1 LEFQVPLFRKCSIC
15 LAIIV
20 LFAFCFVPVGLAI
33 GSNEADDALGRAE
46 VDLGSAF
53 AAVADA
59 ERAGAN
65 VTAFVGRLNYA
76 DGFLAEG
83 YAAYRSANYESAISI
98 AASCSS
104 ATEGIVDDAAY
115 LKASAERARSDTAL
129 MTAVISGVGLTI
141 FFILAFLGWR
151 ILKKFYSKRVLEFKP
166 IVEGSK

>member
-1 LEFQVPLFRKCSIC
+1 MKFRIPIVCEGAIC

-20 LFAFCFVPVGLAI
+20 LFAFCFVPVGLAV
-33 GSNEADDALGRAE
+33 SSDEAGDALRSAE
-46 VDLGSAF
+46 GDLGSAF
-53 AAVADA
+53 VAVADA

-65 VTAFVGRLNYA
+65 ITAFVSRLNNA

-83 YAAYRSANYESAISI
+83 YAAYRNGNYENAVSN

-104 ATEGIVDDAAY
+104 TTQGIVTDAAD
-115 LKASAERARSDTAL
+115 LKASAERSHSDMAL
-129 MTAVISGVGLTI
+129 MTAVISCVGLII

-166 IVEGSK
+166 IVEGSQ

>member
-1 LEFQVPLFRKCSIC
+1 LEFQVPLVRKCAIC

-33 GSNEADDALGRAE
+33 GSNEAGDALRRAE

-53 AAVADA
+53 GAVADA

-65 VTAFVGRLNYA
+65 VTDFVGRLNYA

-83 YAAYRSANYESAISI
+83 YAAYRSGNYESAMSM
-98 AASCSS
+98 AATCSS
-104 ATEGIVDDAAY
+104 ATEGIVNDAGY
-115 LKASAERARSDTAL
+115 LKASAERAYGDIVL
-129 MTAVISGVGLTI
+129 MTAVISGVGLII

-151 ILKKFYSKRVLEFKP
+151 LLKKFYSKRVLEFKP
-166 IVEGSK
+166 TVEGSQ